1 MLNKKQI
8 AGIKKYLI
16 RTTNMERFPFI
27 FNALGD
33 QGRFRIFNLL
43 TERNDLCVT
52 DIANIFGISVPA
64 ASQQLRILE
73 MTGLVRKE
81 RIGQTICYEVKIDDS
96 LVKLLTKVF
105 HSRSG
110 FIKSPEIKIESR
122 ANEGKEQEKVLLA

>member
-8 AGIKKYLI
+8 ANMKKYVVS
-16 RTTNMERFPFI
+16 TTEGERFPLV

-33 QGRFRIFNLL
+33 RGRFRIFKLL

-52 DIANIFGISVPA
+52 DIANVFGISVPA
-64 ASQQLRILE
+64 ASQQLRVLE

-81 RIGQTICYEVKIDDS
+81 RIGQTICYEVKVDDS

-105 HSRSG
+105 SGRSTPV
-110 FIKSPEIKIESR
+110 KPSEIKIENKEES
-122 ANEGKEQEKVLLA
+122 GKEREEVLSN

>member
-8 AGIKKYLI
+8 ANIKKYVVS
-16 RTTNMERFPFI
+16 TTKGERFPLI

-33 QGRFRIFNLL
+33 QGRFRIFKLL

-64 ASQQLRILE
+64 ASQQLRVLE

-81 RIGQTICYEVKIDDS
+81 RIGQTIYYEVKINDS
-96 LVKLLTKVF
+96 MIKLLTKVF
-105 HSRSG
+105 NGNSISA
-110 FIKSPEIKIESR
+110 KSSEIKTDSR
-122 ANEGKEQEKVLLA
+122 ANGVKEREKVLL